1 MKKIFTFILLT
12 MLTAHLSAQNLQ
24 TIILH
29 PPDTDR
35 GVSVMTALSQRASVR
50 EFDTT
55 GIHQRDL
62 SDLVWA
68 ANGINRPDEGKRTA
82 ASALN
87 AQDIDVYVV
96 LKHAVYLY
104 NAHQHH
110 LEPVVEGDH
119 RQVIA
124 GRQESVAEAP
134 LILLLVSDI
143 SRFGRGDESQKLEWA
158 AIDAGIVAQNVMLFC
173 ASEGFATVPR
183 SFMDRQKLREILMLK
198 DSQHIMLNIPVSYK
212 KE

>member
-1 MKKIFTFILLT
+1 MKNIFTFFLLT
-12 MLTAHLSAQNLQ
+12 MLTVPLSAQNLQ

-55 GIHQRDL
+55 AIGHRDL

-96 LKHAVYLY
+96 LKQAVYLY

-110 LEPVVEGDH
+110 LEPVVEGDY
-119 RQVIA
+119 RRVIA

-143 SRFGRGDESQKLEWA
+143 SRFGRGDEPQKLEWA

-173 ASEGFATVPR
+173 ASEGFSTVPR
-183 SFMDRQKLREILMLK
+183 SFMDREKLREILMLK

>member
-1 MKKIFTFILLT
+1 MKKIFIFVLLT
-12 MLTAHLSAQNLQ
+12 ILMSPLWAQSFQPIVLD
-24 TIILH
+24 
-29 PPDTDR
+29 PPDKDR
-35 GVSVMTALSQRASVR
+35 GLSVMAALAKRGSVR
-50 EFDTT
+50 DFDTT
-55 GIHQRDL
+55 SIRHRDI
-62 SDLVWA
+62 SDLLWA

-87 AQDIDVYVV
+87 AQDIDVYVA

-104 NAHQHH
+104 DAHHHH

-198 DSQHIMLNIPVSYK
+198 DSQHIMLNIPVSNK